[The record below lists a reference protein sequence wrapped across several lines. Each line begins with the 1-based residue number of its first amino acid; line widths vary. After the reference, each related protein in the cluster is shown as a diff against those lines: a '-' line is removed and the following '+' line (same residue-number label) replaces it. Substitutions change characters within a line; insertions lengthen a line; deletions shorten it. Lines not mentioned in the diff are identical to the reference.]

1 MKLSRY
7 LGGKPQRAEDWIG
20 SGPFRFADDPLLHS
34 GQSLGGLM
42 DVVAVDI
49 GDGIEQLLDAFI
61 PAGGRCGCRHV
72 GAASRYQ
79 GDRARSVVLFHPIAF
94 PHGVSAS
101 IAETSNSVLT
111 QTRPLSG

>member
-7 LGGKPQRAEDWIG
+7 SGGKPQRAEDWIG
-20 SGPFRFADDPLLHS
+20 SGPLRFVGDPVLHQ

-42 DVVAVDI
+42 DVVAVYV

-61 PAGGRCGCRHV
+61 PAGGRCRCRHM
-72 GAASRYQ
+72 GAASWHQ
-79 GDRARSVVLFHPIAF
+79 GDRARPIVLFHPIAF

-101 IAETSNSVLT
+101 IAETSNSALT
-111 QTRPLSG
+111 QTHPLTG